1 MATPSPL
8 LKRSLLLN
16 GLFVIEGGSNFLLDV
31 ALAAAL
37 GVGVRS
43 DSLYAAWTLPMT
55 LGRGA
60 FQSLTNSFMG
70 LFAESE
76 DDETAYSHALTVIGV
91 TAFVLALLMSLTS
104 RWWFPLSVPGAVA
117 ETRLEG
123 IPLAAILSWLVTLL
137 ALAETQRAIYYRLGR
152 NAFPSTAR
160 VIGVILSIIFI
171 LVSGREQN
179 IRLIAYGL
187 LFGAAIETVLGFV
200 GLAAI
205 GQRLR
210 WAWPPIDKLIH
221 MGQVVGLPLIGQLIR
236 IFAGAAERAIASYL
250 GPGSLTA
257 VSYANRIISTMERF
271 IFRGFVISTIQ
282 SYTARATPHWR
293 RDIRLL
299 LLISIPIT
307 IILAVL
313 PTPLITIVFERGR
326 FTAESTQLVATT
338 LRFYALAIPVLAF
351 SRIPNA
357 LAYAKTM
364 SRILLL
370 NSILLSLILVGGE
383 IILILLGFGL
393 SSFGIANVL
402 ALIASA
408 YWFYT
413 KAMDGADAI
422 SWPFDET
429 LRLAGSAIIAFVGTL
444 LIVLLVESRTAQL
457 ASAAWITLITGS
469 IAGLLLTVVTAWVLR
484 VPEINQVAA
493 LLRRLKR

>member
-1 MATPSPL
+1 MTTSSPFL
-8 LKRSLLLN
+8 RRSLLLN

-37 GVGVRS
+37 GVGIRS

-76 DDETAYSHALTVIGV
+76 DDEASYSYAITVIGL
-91 TAFVLALLMSLTS
+91 ASFGLALLMSLTS
-104 RWWFPLSVPGAVA
+104 QWWFPLSVPGAGA
-117 ETRLEG
+117 ETWLEG
-123 IPLAAILSWLVTLL
+123 TPLAAILSWLVALL
-137 ALAETQRAIYYRLGR
+137 ALAETQRAIYYRLGK
-152 NAFPSTAR
+152 NAFPSAAR
-160 VIGVILSIIFI
+160 VIGVIVSIMFI

-187 LFGAAIETVLGFV
+187 VCGAGIETLLGFV

-210 WAWPPIDKLIH
+210 WAWPPTNKLVH

-236 IFAGAAERAIASYL
+236 IFAGTAERAIASYL

-282 SYTARATPHWR
+282 SYTSRATANWR

-351 SRIPNA
+351 SRVPNA

-364 SRILLL
+364 SRVLLL

-383 IILILLGFGL
+383 IILILLGIGL
-393 SSFGIANVL
+393 PAFGIANVL

-413 KAMDGADAI
+413 KAMDGADTI
-422 SWPFDET
+422 SWPIDEI
-429 LRLAGSAIIAFVGTL
+429 LRLAASALIALTGTM
-444 LIVLLVESRTAQL
+444 LIVYIIEAQTDQL
-457 ASAAWITLITGS
+457 ASAAWFTVIIGS
-469 IAGLLLTVVTAWVLR
+469 ITSLFLTVVAAWVFRL
-484 VPEINQVAA
+484 PEANRIAD
-493 LLRRLKR
+493 LLHWLQR